1 MMKNTDHKKNCISHV
16 ITRFGERFAKEDFTT
31 KSKKWGINGWADE
44 VLRDVLN
51 AKNTGYKVKDGMG
64 HRMFY
69 KVEFMNTKPVF
80 VLWDM
85 FLDCAVTVLTG
96 DMMNKSKDKI

>member
-1 MMKNTDHKKNCISHV
+1 MMKNTDYKKNCISHV

-31 KSKKWGINGWADE
+31 KSKKWGINSWIDE

>member
-1 MMKNTDHKKNCISHV
+1 MKNTDHKKNCISHV

-31 KSKKWGINGWADE
+31 KSKKWGINGWTDE

-51 AKNTGYKVKDGMG
+51 AKNTGHKVKDGMG

-96 DMMNKSKDKI
+96 DMMNKSKDNI